1 MSSCARRIPPSIPCA
16 CAPPDAAD
24 GGVDLAALV
33 VVRAPEARAA
43 AQSAAE
49 LLRSGAFGLAVVDLV
64 SYSAASIPLPSQTLL
79 SGLAQK
85 HDAVVVFLTEK
96 ACDSPSIGSLV
107 SLRARAR
114 RRPVAR
120 GPGRLRTGRP
130 RARAPLPLALCLGAV
145 DPAEPEGRGVP
156 LDDRRRFHALRH
168 VRGGE
173 VGGREPCLQ
182 DEGRG
187 RGRRRAR

>member
-107 SLRARAR
+107 SLRAGAR
-114 RRPVAR
+114 RGAGTSCEIEVLKDKRW
-120 GPGRLRTGRP
+120 GPGR
-130 RARAPLPLALCLGAV
+130 
-145 DPAEPEGRGVP
+145 
-156 LDDRRRFHALRH
+156 RH
-168 VRGGE
+168 VEVCRGPAGP
-173 VGGREPCLQ
+173 R
-182 DEGRG
+182 
-187 RGRRRAR
+187 